1 MPPKKT
7 ISLEISSFAALNSQ
21 VFCSIWQQTLRWFR
35 LRQLP
40 ITYFDMDLDNS
51 SQKWQY
57 NVNIWT
63 LTYILIK
70 YWHFKFVL
78 IFVSAWWLNFMTFLL
93 FAFTIRKKR
102 YISCKLHHLNFFIF
116 FKVVAFTVDICVHIW
131 LYLNILLCHHLWST
145 IQMSLFFLRSEWVQL
160 TLSDARFSENFNK
173 VLFF

>member
-1 MPPKKT
+1 MQIINLSLCFICKDANCFVHCNVNKGMSQKHHIIQKNKWINNGRNCCPLKKT

-40 ITYFDMDLDNS
+40 ITHFDMDLDNN

-78 IFVSAWWLNFMTFLL
+78 IFVSAWWLNFLTVALCSVTVFYLHLPYEKRDIFL
-93 FAFTIRKKR
+93 AN
-102 YISCKLHHLNFFIF
+102 YII
-116 FKVVAFTVDICVHIW
+116 
-131 LYLNILLCHHLWST
+131 
-145 IQMSLFFLRSEWVQL
+145 
-160 TLSDARFSENFNK
+160 
-173 VLFF
+173 